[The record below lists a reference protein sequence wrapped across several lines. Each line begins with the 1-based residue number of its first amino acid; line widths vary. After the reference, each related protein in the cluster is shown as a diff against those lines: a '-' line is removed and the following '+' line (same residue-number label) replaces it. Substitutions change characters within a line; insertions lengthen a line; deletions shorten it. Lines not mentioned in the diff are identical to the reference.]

1 MIHDKHYKPET
12 STGMALAKLG
22 IGTAVGMGVG
32 YMAVQI
38 FAAIVPPPVKFGAK
52 VAWSV
57 GTFGLS
63 WMAASLAADFA
74 EDSVEITKE
83 VAVGLKGAFSAL
95 LRKDAPIVGEGTVST
110 DIPNPEEHAE

>member
-38 FAAIVPPPVKFGAK
+38 FAAIVPPPVKFGAM
-52 VAWSV
+52 ASSGWQ
-57 GTFGLS
+57 GTGLS

-74 EDSVEITKE
+74 EDSVEITKGGRY
-83 VAVGLKGAFSAL
+83 VTLKELPFSAL
-95 LRKDAPIVGEGTVST
+95 LKR
-110 DIPNPEEHAE
+110 